1 MVRVLSVYQFEEGS
15 ELTIADDINA
25 SCLVPPDRIALA
37 TSGLD
42 VEIRSL
48 ANDSTKDFFTFPAV
62 DEIEEIHYCRN
73 GESPINPLSQQT
85 LLKISIK
92 TSILN

>member
-1 MVRVLSVYQFEEGS
+1 MVRVLSVYKFAEEG
-15 ELTIADDINA
+15 ELTVTDDISA

-42 VEIRSL
+42 VEIRNISDD
-48 ANDSTKDFFTFPAV
+48 DSNGFFAFSAV

-73 GESPINPLSQQT
+73 GRFFKFRYLDELIFSKL
-85 LLKISIK
+85 
-92 TSILN
+92 